1 MTVPL
6 VLDTDIGGDVDDAL
20 ALALALRHPDIDLQA
35 VTTVSGDTMLR
46 AHIAARLI
54 AIAGGGP
61 IEVAA
66 GTTAPDNRNWN
77 GHEGEGLVSGPEA
90 PLSERDAVDVL
101 AGVGAGTVV
110 ATIGMQSNV
119 AAAALGNPEM
129 VGTVGLLAVMGGAF
143 APLVALDGT
152 ELDAWRDWNLFC
164 DPGGAVQALNAGFP
178 TLYVPC
184 DVTFHAPLR
193 QAHLDRLRDGDE
205 LCRTLATLIDLW
217 RGQHLARPG
226 SLAGGDVVAL
236 LHDPLTVACVVDRSF
251 VTTET
256 LPVTVVIEAGVPRT
270 VIDRVH
276 GRDAEVV
283 RTVDA
288 PAFADWFVEIVTGG

>member
-1 MTVPL
+1 L

-20 ALALALRHPDIDLQA
+20 ALALALRHPDIDLRA
-35 VTTVSGDTMLR
+35 VTTVSGDTTLR
-46 AHIAARLI
+46 AHLAARLI
-54 AIAGGGP
+54 AIAGGDL

-66 GTTAPDNRNWN
+66 GLTAADNRNWN
-77 GHEGEGLVSGPEA
+77 GHEGDGLAPGQEA
-90 PLSERDAVDVL
+90 PLSARDAVDVL
-101 AGVGAGTVV
+101 AGVGAGTVI

-119 AAAALGNPEM
+119 AAAVARRPEM

-143 APLVALDGT
+143 APLIALDGT

-164 DPGGAVQALNAGFP
+164 DPTGAVQALNAGFP

-193 QAHLDRLRDGDE
+193 QAHLDRLRTGDE
-205 LCRTLATLIDLW
+205 LCRTLATLVDAW
-217 RGQHLARPG
+217 REQHLARPG
-226 SLAGGDVVAL
+226 ALAGDDVVAL
-236 LHDPLTVACVVDRSF
+236 LHDPLTVTCVVDRSF
-251 VTTET
+251 VTTER

-270 VIDRVH
+270 VIDAVRGH
-276 GRDAEVV
+276 DAEVV

-288 PAFADWFVEIVTGG
+288 PAFADWFVEVVTGG